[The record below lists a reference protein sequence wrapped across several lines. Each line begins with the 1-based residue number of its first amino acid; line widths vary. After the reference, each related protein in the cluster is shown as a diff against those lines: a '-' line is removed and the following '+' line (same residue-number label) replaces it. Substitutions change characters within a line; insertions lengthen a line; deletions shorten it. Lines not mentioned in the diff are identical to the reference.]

1 MKALLLT
8 LRAHRFETIVVGAFI
23 AAALGGAG
31 FVVARLSLSG
41 IPVACFHDP
50 SSDIL
55 CAGLTGQIRQYLDF
69 AGNWGYFALGG
80 FVLLPIVSGLFLGI
94 ALAGKEIDRGTT
106 VFAWSLTPSRRR
118 WLFGR
123 VAPVAVGIVL
133 ATLAA
138 GVIADRLEAVRDP
151 GVDPS
156 LTFEHIGLRGVVIAG
171 ETLAVFGIALAAGA
185 VVGRILP
192 ALLIALA
199 ISVGVIAG
207 SYMLTD
213 AMLKTE
219 TVLIPGIDGGP
230 TGAARWRTV
239 DFKVQ
244 APTGEIMT
252 WQEAYDRYGDPGA
265 LQGGDSGVS
274 QLRTI
279 LEVNPAEM
287 YPLVTDRIALIY
299 AAIGLSCIVIA
310 FAAVDRRRP

>member
-1 MKALLLT
+1 MTSLLLT
-8 LRAHRFETIVVGAFI
+8 LRAHRFETFVVGAFI

-31 FVVARLSLSG
+31 FVVARLSVAG
-41 IPVACFHDP
+41 IPTSCFQGSADA
-50 SSDIL
+50 S
-55 CAGLTGQIRQYLDF
+55 CVGLTGQIRAYIDF
-69 AGNWGYFALGG
+69 AGTWGYIALGG

-118 WLFGR
+118 WLFAR
-123 VAPVAVGIVL
+123 VAPVAIGIVL
-133 ATLAA
+133 TSLV
-138 GVIADRLEAVRDP
+138 GGLLGDRLEAVRNP
-151 GVDPS
+151 GVDPA
-156 LTFEHIGLRGVVIAG
+156 LTFEHLGLRGVVMAG

-185 VVGRILP
+185 VLGRILP

-199 ISVGVIAG
+199 LSLAAVFG
-207 SYMLTD
+207 SFMLTD
-213 AMLKTE
+213 AMLRTE
-219 TVLIPGIDGGP
+219 TVLIPGIDGGA

-244 APTGEIMT
+244 APTGDIMT

-265 LQGGDSGVS
+265 LEGQDSGME

-287 YPLVTDRIALIY
+287 YPLVTDRMALLY
-299 AAIGLSCIVIA
+299 VALGLSGIVIA